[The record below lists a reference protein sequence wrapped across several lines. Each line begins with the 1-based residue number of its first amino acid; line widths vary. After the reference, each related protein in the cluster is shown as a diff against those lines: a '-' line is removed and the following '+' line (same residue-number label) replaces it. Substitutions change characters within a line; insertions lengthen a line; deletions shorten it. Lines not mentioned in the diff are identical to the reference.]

1 MDNLIQETTLM
12 EIKQNKKQTEYE
24 IDMIKQTI
32 AEMSDD
38 IKMLK
43 DFKLQSERIKVWLLV
58 IMVMYVPAYIFVM
71 GVFNT
76 TP

>member
-1 MDNLIQETTLM
+1 M
-12 EIKQNKKQTEYE
+12 EIKQNKRQTEYE

-58 IMVMYVPAYIFVM
+58 IMVMYVPAYIFAM
-71 GVFNT
+71 SVFNT